1 MNSSVVFT
9 VICGSVD
16 DGKSTV
22 LGRLLVD
29 SNSIPADTL
38 DQARTTRRAGSVI
51 PIGEIDYSLLTDG
64 LESER
69 EQGITI
75 DVAYRHM
82 YLPSGRRIIMS
93 DSPGHEQYTRNMA
106 VAAAKAHIALLLV
119 DASRGVRSQTVR
131 HANICGLM
139 GVKKIIVAVNKM
151 DAVEYSQTRFDE
163 IVAEL
168 NERLGL
174 LGFDAIEYVPVSGLV
189 GVNVSTSAEQTPWY
203 TGKTLVEALNDFAE
217 VGPDLSSSLRIPVQ
231 AVIRTADNRGY
242 AGQVMSGSVK
252 VGQQVQVW
260 PSGATCTISAITS
273 PTQAEEY
280 LTGSAVSVEFD
291 REVDAARGHIIC
303 GVDEDALPVSRVFLS
318 DMIWVSDTPQAKSQS
333 YILKAGPIEVPAS
346 ISAIRYV
353 TDMDENAQIEA
364 SSLGMNDVARV
375 EITLARPVLL
385 DAYTNNRDT
394 GGYILCDRL
403 TQETVAAGMVV
414 HPIRRE
420 SEVLRHDFSVGRAQ
434 REALAGHKSC
444 VLWLTGLPSS
454 GKSTIADEVE
464 KSLHSMGYRTTV
476 IDGDT
481 VRTGLSSD
489 LGFTNEDRSE
499 NVRRVAHLAE
509 IVMQAGV
516 VTIVALVS
524 PIAKDRDAA
533 RELFKDSDFYEVF
546 VDTPLEVC
554 ESRDVK
560 GLYERARQNLV
571 ANMTGAGQGY
581 EAPEN
586 PDLRVDGSDD
596 LAKVTSSIVD
606 LVIERQ
612 NHP

>member
-51 PIGEIDYSLLTDG
+51 PVGEIDYSLLTDG

-151 DAVEYSQTRFDE
+151 DAVDYSEQRFTE
-163 IVAEL
+163 IVTEL
-168 NERLGL
+168 NERLSS
-174 LGFDAIEYVPVSGLV
+174 LGFDSSEYVPVSGLV
-189 GVNVSTSAEQTPWY
+189 GVNVSTHAAQTPWHM
-203 TGKTLVEALNDFAE
+203 GKTLVEALNDFAE
-217 VGPDLSSSLRIPVQ
+217 VAADNNTQLRIPVQ
-231 AVIRTADNRGY
+231 AVIRTVDNRGY
-242 AGQVMSGSVK
+242 AGQVMSGTLRI
-252 VGQQVQVW
+252 GQQVQVW
-260 PSGATCTISAITS
+260 PSGTTCTVSAITS
-273 PTQAEEY
+273 PTQNDVYQA
-280 LTGSAVSVEFD
+280 GSAVSVEFD
-291 REVDAARGHIIC
+291 REIDAARGHIIC
-303 GVDEDALPVSRVFLS
+303 GVDEDLPVSRVFLT

-353 TDMDENAQIEA
+353 TDMDENEQIES
-364 SSLGMNDVARV
+364 SSLSMNDVARV

-385 DAYTNNRDT
+385 DSYDSNRDT

-414 HPIRRE
+414 RPIRRE
-420 SEVLRHDFSVGRAQ
+420 SEVLRHDFTVGRVQ

-464 KSLHSMGYRTTV
+464 KSLHGMGYRTIV

-509 IVMQAGV
+509 IVIQAGV
-516 VTIVALVS
+516 VAIVALVS

-533 RELFKDSDFYEVF
+533 RELFKDTDFYEVF
-546 VDTPLEVC
+546 VDTPLDVC

-560 GLYERARQNLV
+560 GLYARARKNLV

-586 PDLRVDGSDD
+586 PALRVDGSND
-596 LAKVTSSIVD
+596 LTMVTASIVE
-606 LVIERQ
+606 LVLERQ